1 MKNRI
6 KKSKKM
12 PRRSNIIFAIIFMLL
27 IACKNQ
33 KEILFTGYNPIIRD
47 RILDAKIEIRKLNQN
62 YTLKIKSND
71 QEINNSY
78 LIVPIKNDSADKQG
92 LIISSSVTK
101 ITADSTDYFYQFSST
116 SKFKFPLLTSREYKG
131 EVTLANYEMQPDTIL
146 RFKKGY
152 LKCKKIKCRSENSIN
167 YILFDEVS
175 LLPILFYKE
184 RTGYDRTVEL
194 GAKDIYSH
202 VIIEHLFS
210 PVYIGK
216 KSGVHII
223 PYPKF

>member
-1 MKNRI
+1 
-6 KKSKKM
+6 M
-12 PRRSNIIFAIIFMLL
+12 PRRSNIIFAIIFILL

-33 KEILFTGYNPIIRD
+33 KEIVFAGYNPIIREK
-47 RILDAKIEIRKLNQN
+47 ILDTKIEMRKSSQF

-71 QEINNSY
+71 QELNNNY
-78 LIVPIKNDSADKQG
+78 LITPIKNDSINKQG
-92 LIISSSVTK
+92 LIISSTCTK

-116 SKFKFPLLTSREYKG
+116 SKFKFPLLTSIESKREI
-131 EVTLANYEMQPDTIL
+131 TLANYVMQPDTIL
-146 RFKKGY
+146 RFQKGY
-152 LKCKKIKCRSENSIN
+152 LKCKKIKHQSEHSIS

-184 RTGYDRTVEL
+184 RIGYDRTVEL
-194 GAKDIYSH
+194 GAADIYNNI
-202 VIIEHLFS
+202 IIEHIFS

-216 KSGVHII
+216 KSGVSII